1 MAPPIGPY
9 YHHHHPLTY
18 FFWVPTKFY
27 SRLAVEKNLA
37 EKSRRSIVALV
48 LLLRHTRLLLSRY
61 NIDIY
66 IRWTDCKSCDGS
78 VAQSQTPSTYLYAA
92 PKRPPK
98 NLPK

>member
-1 MAPPIGPY
+1 MAPPIGPH
-9 YHHHHPLTY
+9 HHHHPLTY

-48 LLLRHTRLLLSRY
+48 LLLRYTRLLLSRY

-66 IRWTDCKSCDGS
+66 KVD
-78 VAQSQTPSTYLYAA
+78 
-92 PKRPPK
+92 
-98 NLPK
+98 